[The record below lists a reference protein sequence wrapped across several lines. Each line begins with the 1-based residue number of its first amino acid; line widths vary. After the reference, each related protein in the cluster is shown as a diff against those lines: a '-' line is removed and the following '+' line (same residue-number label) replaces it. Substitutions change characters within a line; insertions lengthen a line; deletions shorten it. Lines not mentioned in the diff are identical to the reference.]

1 MYCIKCGVELADS
14 EKKCPLCGT
23 VVFNPEVAR
32 PDGAPPYPREHGP
45 VNENVNRIGVLFI
58 VSVLFLLPIVTVL
71 LCDWQINRK
80 LVWSGYAAGAVL
92 LLYVIVVLPM
102 WFKSPHPVIFIPV
115 DFAAAAL
122 YLLYINFATGGH
134 WFLSFAVPVTGGA
147 CIILT
152 AAAALL
158 RYVRRGQLFIFGG
171 AFILTGLYNVLIE
184 FLLNL
189 TFKLHEG
196 FIWSFY
202 PLAGCVI
209 IGAMLIVIGCSR
221 TLRDSMHKKFFI

>member
-92 LLYVIVVLPM
+92 LLYVLVVLPM
-102 WFKSPHPVIFIPV
+102 WFKLPNPVIFIPV

-134 WFLSFAVPVTGGA
+134 WFLSFAFPVTGGA
-147 CIILT
+147 CIILRGG
-152 AAAALL
+152 AAALCAA
-158 RYVRRGQLFIFGG
+158 RTAIHIRRRVYSH
-171 AFILTGLYNVLIE
+171 GLI
-184 FLLNL
+184 
-189 TFKLHEG
+189 
-196 FIWSFY
+196 
-202 PLAGCVI
+202 
-209 IGAMLIVIGCSR
+209 
-221 TLRDSMHKKFFI
+221 

>member
-92 LLYVIVVLPM
+92 LLYVLVVLPM
-102 WFKSPHPVIFIPV
+102 WFKSPNPVIFIPV

-134 WFLSFAVPVTGGA
+134 WFLTFALPVTGTIGV
-147 CIILT
+147 LVT
-152 AAAALL
+152 TVVTLL
-158 RYVRRGQLFIFGG
+158 RYLSRGYLYIFGG
-171 AFILTGLYNVLIE
+171 ALMAGGGLAVLIE
-184 FLLNL
+184 FLLNI
-189 TFKLHEG
+189 TFQVHRT

-202 PLAGCVI
+202 PLAAGVLLGIMLLI
-209 IGAMLIVIGCSR
+209 IAVCKP
-221 TLRDSMHKKFFI
+221 LRRSLHRKFFI